1 MPQSLRS
8 LAPRTALLV
17 LCLCLLC
24 ACDPLPPPSAG
35 APQGPPAQLGLCV
48 ACHTDAGRSGPP
60 GTPRLAG
67 QDQTY
72 LQASLLAYRN
82 GERRHP
88 GMRAIAGALSAA
100 DIEALAAW
108 YAAQPACVPD
118 A

>member
-1 MPQSLRS
+1 VQ
-8 LAPRTALLV
+8 
-17 LCLCLLC
+17 
-24 ACDPLPPPSAG
+24 
-35 APQGPPAQLGLCV
+35 QGPPAQLGLCI

-82 GERRHP
+82 GDRRHP

-118 A
+118 V